1 MRPALLALLLAAL
14 PASAREVDGVSIPDT
29 SMLGG
34 KTLRL
39 NGAGLRSKFF
49 ISIYVG
55 ALYLEAPS
63 DDPEKILAA
72 GASWKIELHFLRE
85 VDHEQVLDAFREAF
99 EANNPPSEV
108 AELNAGLMKFHDE
121 VMSRLTVRTGQK
133 IVLAYRPGA
142 GTELTVP
149 GGASSLVAGR
159 RFGDAI
165 LRTWIG
171 DRPSDG
177 SLKSALLGKL

>member
-1 MRPALLALLLAAL
+1 MHPVLLALLLAAL
-14 PASAREVDGVSIPDT
+14 PASAREVGGVSIPDT

-39 NGAGLRSKFF
+39 NGAGVRSKFF

-55 ALYLEAPS
+55 ALYL
-63 DDPEKILAA
+63 
-72 GASWKIELHFLRE
+72 
-85 VDHEQVLDAFREAF
+85 EAF

-121 VMSRLTVRTGQK
+121 VMSRLTVRTGQT

-177 SLKSALLGKL
+177 SLKSALLGKS